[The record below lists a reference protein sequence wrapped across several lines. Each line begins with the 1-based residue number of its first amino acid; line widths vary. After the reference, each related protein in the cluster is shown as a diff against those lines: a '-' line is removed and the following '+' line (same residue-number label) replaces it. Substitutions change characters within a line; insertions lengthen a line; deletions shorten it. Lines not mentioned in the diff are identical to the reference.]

1 MAELKNV
8 LNKNEEAIATAP
20 GDIPLPMV
28 QERVAAQ
35 AYQFRHDNTIR
46 PFAPQANE
54 PVEIWAT
61 SGVEMPLDR
70 AEVWFT
76 IDGRLPDATSQKMP
90 MTIATVDWQPGAG
103 YLSRWRAV
111 LPGQVGGTAV
121 RYSIV
126 GWQPGCAADAPPDV
140 WAHDG
145 QGFWY
150 PVDDE
155 TGIRTFAYYVEPD
168 EPTGPD
174 WMHEAVIYHIF
185 LDRYHPGTA
194 DGRFSPDIDQGD
206 PHARHGGTLRGVTL
220 TLPYLAELGINC
232 LWLSPLGLADTYHR
246 YDTKDLLAIDPALG
260 SEADLHELVAH
271 AHVRGIRV
279 ILDFVPSHCSWQH
292 PAFLAAQAD
301 PKAATASWFVFY
313 ERPDEYRCF
322 LGRAKLLPSF
332 DTNDPAVRQH
342 ICAAA
347 VYWLREFK
355 LDGFRLDHAIGHGMD
370 FWVQFRQAVQAAHP
384 EAVTIGEVTDS
395 PDALRRYRGR
405 LSHVL
410 DFPLATAFRYAFA
423 LDLWNVAQL
432 DAFLQS
438 YETYMA
444 GGAARASFLDNH
456 DMNRFLFMAGGDVNR
471 LKLAALCQFT
481 LTPTPVIY
489 YGTEAG
495 LSQTV
500 NKNKSGFGGDHHV
513 RADMPW
519 RPEDWNQE
527 LLTFYRR
534 LVHLRRTLPAL
545 QHGRRTR
552 LHVDSSTQ
560 TYAYARALDSGETA
574 VALFNLS
581 DTAQTIPLPKAEAYD
596 CLLST
601 GEMPEVVD
609 DGVMMAKGT
618 AVILVDGKS

>member
-1 MAELKNV
+1 MAELENV
-8 LNKNEEAIATAP
+8 FDEQDEAIATAP

-28 QERVAAQ
+28 QKRIAAQ
-35 AYQFRHDNTIR
+35 ANQFRHDNTIR
-46 PFAPQANE
+46 PFAPQPNE
-54 PVEIWAT
+54 PVEVWAT
-61 SGVEMPLDR
+61 SGVAMPLDR

-76 IDGRLPDATSQKMP
+76 TDGRLPDATSKKMP
-90 MTIATVDWQPGAG
+90 MRLEIVDWQASAG
-103 YLSRWRAV
+103 YLNQWHAI

-126 GWQPGCAADAPPDV
+126 GWQPGRAVEAPPDV
-140 WAHDG
+140 YAHDG

-168 EPTGPD
+168 GPIGPE
-174 WMHEAVIYHIF
+174 WMHEAVIYQVF
-185 LDRYHPGTA
+185 LDRYHPGTVN
-194 DGRFSPDIDQGD
+194 GRFSSDIDQND
-206 PHARHGGTLRGVTL
+206 HHARHGGTLRGVTQS
-220 TLPYLAELGINC
+220 LPYLAELGINC
-232 LWLSPLGLADTYHR
+232 LWLSPLGLADSYHR
-246 YDTKDLLAIDPALG
+246 YDTKDLFAIDPALG
-260 SEADLHELVAH
+260 SEADLHELVEQAH
-271 AHVRGIRV
+271 ARGIRV

-301 PKAATASWFVFY
+301 PDAETASWFVFY
-313 ERPDEYRCF
+313 ERPDKYRCF
-322 LGRAKLLPSF
+322 LGLAKLLPSF

-342 ICAAA
+342 ICDAA

-355 LDGFRLDHAIGHGMD
+355 LDGFRLDHAIGHSMD
-370 FWVQFRQAVQAAHP
+370 FWVQFRQAVQTANP

-432 DAFLQS
+432 DMFLQS
-438 YETYMA
+438 YEAYMA
-444 GGAARASFLDNH
+444 TGAARASFLDNH
-456 DMNRFLFMAGGDVNR
+456 DMNRFLFMAGGNVNR

-481 LTPTPVIY
+481 LAPTPVIY
-489 YGTEAG
+489 YGTEVG

-500 NKNKSGFGGDHHV
+500 NKNQSGFGGDHHV

-519 RPEDWNQE
+519 QPGEWNQE
-527 LLTFYRR
+527 LLAFYRQ

-545 QHGRRTR
+545 QYGTRTR
-552 LHVDSSTQ
+552 LHVGTTTQ
-560 TYAYARALDSGETA
+560 TYAYARVLESGETA

-581 DTAQTIPLPKAEAYD
+581 DTSQIIPLTNATAYN

-601 GEMPEVVD
+601 GEMPEFAG
-609 DGVMMAKGT
+609 DGVMVGAGT
-618 AVILVDGKS
+618 AVLIVNRE